1 MSNEIIVVKQLPVI
15 EQQLAQIKQ
24 QVAERVET
32 VTSLVVTEDT
42 VKAVKKARAEL
53 GAEFKSWEEK
63 RKEVKKAVITP
74 YEKFEEVYNDCIS
87 NSYKAADKLLKQRI
101 DEVENELKA
110 KKAAEVQSYFEEYQA
125 SVCHGK
131 NVDISF
137 ISYEQAGIN
146 VTLSASLKSLKEQAK
161 AYIDRIV
168 SDLALIET
176 FTDLKAE
183 ILVEYKKSLNV
194 SEAITGV
201 KARAK
206 AVQEEQAR
214 QEAEAEK
221 KAAEAQRVEA
231 IKAAIPE
238 APAAVEAPTEQ
249 TAAPAPE
256 QKFCIRFTVKGTK
269 EQLIA
274 LKKFLSEGEYE
285 YE

>member
-15 EQQLAQIKQ
+15 EQQLAQIKAK
-24 QVAERVET
+24 VTERVSAVTKLICTEET
-32 VTSLVVTEDT
+32 VKEI
-42 VKAVKKARAEL
+42 KKARTEL
-53 GAEFKSWEEK
+53 NAEFKAWEDK
-63 RKEVKKAVITP
+63 RKEVKTAVMSP
-74 YEKFEEVYNDCIS
+74 YEQFEAVYKDCIS
-87 NSYKAADKLLKQRI
+87 DSYKAADKDLKQKI
-101 DEVENELKA
+101 DEVEQELKN
-110 KKAAEVQSYFEEYQA
+110 KKAAEVKSYFEEYLA
-125 SVCHGK
+125 SKEIAFVT
-131 NVDISF
+131 
-137 ISYEQAGIN
+137 YEQAGIN

-161 AYIDRIV
+161 NFIDRIV

-194 SEAITGV
+194 SDAITGV

-221 KAAEAQRVEA
+221 RAAEAQRVEA

-256 QKFCIRFTVKGTK
+256 KKFCIRFTVKGTK

-274 LKKFLSEGEYE
+274 LKKFLNEGEYE

>member
-15 EQQLAQIKQ
+15 EQQLAQIKE

-42 VKAVKKARAEL
+42 VKTVKKARTEL
-53 GAEFKSWEEK
+53 NAEFKAWEDK
-63 RKEVKKAVITP
+63 RKEVKTAVMTP
-74 YEKFEEVYNDCIS
+74 YEKFEAVYKDCIS
-87 NSYKAADKLLKQRI
+87 DSYKAADKDLKQKI
-101 DEVENELKA
+101 DEVEQELKS
-110 KKAAEVQSYFEEYQA
+110 KKAAEVKSYFEEYLA
-125 SVCHGK
+125 SKGIDFVT
-131 NVDISF
+131 
-137 ISYEQAGIN
+137 YAQAGLN

-161 AYIDRIV
+161 AFIDRIV

-194 SEAITGV
+194 SDAITGV

-221 KAAEAQRVEA
+221 RAAEAQRVEA
-231 IKAAIPE
+231 IKAAAPE
-238 APAAVEAPTEQ
+238 VI
-249 TAAPAPE
+249 AAPAEVQPE
-256 QKFCIRFTVKGTK
+256 EPKLTLRFTVKATK
-269 EQLIA
+269 TKLRE
-274 LKKFLSEGEYE
+274 LKKFLDEGGYTYE
-285 YE
+285 

>member
-15 EQQLAQIKQ
+15 EQQLAQIKE
-24 QVAERVET
+24 QVAERV
-32 VTSLVVTEDT
+32 SAAMKLVCTEDT
-42 VKAVKKARAEL
+42 VKAVKKARTEL
-53 GAEFKSWEEK
+53 NAEFKAWEDK
-63 RKEVKKAVITP
+63 RKEVKTAVMTP
-74 YEKFEEVYNDCIS
+74 YEKFESVYKDCIS
-87 NSYKAADKLLKQRI
+87 DAYKAADKDLKQKI
-101 DEVENELKA
+101 DEVEQELKS
-110 KKAAEVQSYFEEYQA
+110 KKAAEIRSYFEEYLA
-125 SVCHGK
+125 SK
-131 NVDISF
+131 DIDF
-137 ISYEQAGIN
+137 VTYEQAGIN

-161 AYIDRIV
+161 TFIDRIV

-176 FTDLKAE
+176 FTDLKTE

-194 SEAITGV
+194 SDAITGV

-221 KAAEAQRVEA
+221 RAAEAQRVEA

-249 TAAPAPE
+249 AAAPAPE
-256 QKFCIRFTVKGTK
+256 KRYCIRFTVKGTK

-274 LKKFLSEGEYE
+274 LKKFLNEGEYE

>member
-1 MSNEIIVVKQLPVI
+1 MSNEIIVVKQLPII
-15 EQQLAQIKQ
+15 EQQLAQIKE
-24 QVAERVET
+24 QVVERVQAAMQ
-32 VTSLVVTEDT
+32 LVCTEAT
-42 VKAVKKARAEL
+42 VKEIKKARAEL
-53 GAEFKSWEEK
+53 NTEFKAWEDK
-63 RKEVKKAVITP
+63 RKEVKTAVMSP
-74 YEKFEEVYNDCIS
+74 YEQFEAVYKDCIS
-87 NSYKAADKLLKQRI
+87 DAYKAADKDLKQKI
-101 DEVENELKA
+101 DEVEQQLKTE
-110 KKAAEVQSYFEEYQA
+110 KLSEVKSYFEEYLE
-125 SVCHGK
+125 SK
-131 NVDISF
+131 NIDF
-137 ISYEQAGIN
+137 ITYEQAGIN

-161 AYIDRIV
+161 AFIDRIE
-168 SDLALIET
+168 SDLKLIET

-194 SEAITGV
+194 SDAITGV

-221 KAAEAQRVEA
+221 RAAEAQRVEA

-256 QKFCIRFTVKGTK
+256 KKFCIRFTVKGTK

-274 LKKFLSEGEYE
+274 LKKFLNEGEYE

>member
-1 MSNEIIVVKQLPVI
+1 
-15 EQQLAQIKQ
+15 
-24 QVAERVET
+24 
-32 VTSLVVTEDT
+32 
-42 VKAVKKARAEL
+42 
-53 GAEFKSWEEK
+53 
-63 RKEVKKAVITP
+63 
-74 YEKFEEVYNDCIS
+74 
-87 NSYKAADKLLKQRI
+87 
-101 DEVENELKA
+101 
-110 KKAAEVQSYFEEYQA
+110 
-125 SVCHGK
+125 
-131 NVDISF
+131 
-137 ISYEQAGIN
+137 
-146 VTLSASLKSLKEQAK
+146 LKEQA
-161 AYIDRIV
+161 AAFIDRIV

-176 FTDLKAE
+176 FTYLKAE
-183 ILVEYKKSLNV
+183 IFVEYKKSLNV
-194 SEAITGV
+194 SDAITGV

-221 KAAEAQRVEA
+221 RAAEAQRVEA

-274 LKKFLSEGEYE
+274 LKKFLNEGEYE

>member
-15 EQQLAQIKQ
+15 EQQLAQIKE
-24 QVAERVET
+24 QVTERVET

-87 NSYKAADKLLKQRI
+87 NSYKTADKLLKQRI

-110 KKAAEVQSYFEEYQA
+110 KKAAEVQSYFEEYLE
-125 SVCHGK
+125 SK
-131 NVDISF
+131 SIDF
-137 ISYEQAGIN
+137 ITYEQAGIN

-161 AYIDRIV
+161 AFIDRIE
-168 SDLALIET
+168 SDVKLIET

-214 QEAEAEK
+214 QAAEAEK
-221 KAAEAQRVEA
+221 RAAEAQRVEA
-231 IKAAIPE
+231 IKEAAPE
-238 APAAVEAPTEQ
+238 VISAPAEVQ
-249 TAAPAPE
+249 PE
-256 QKFCIRFTVKGTK
+256 EPKLTLRFTVKATK
-269 EQLIA
+269 TKLRE
-274 LKKFLSEGEYE
+274 LKKFLDERKYE

>member
-15 EQQLAQIKQ
+15 EQQLAQIKET
-24 QVAERVET
+24 VNERV
-32 VTSLVVTEDT
+32 SAAMKLVCTEDT
-42 VKAVKKARAEL
+42 VKAVKKARTEL
-53 GAEFKSWEEK
+53 NAEFKAWEDK
-63 RKEVKKAVITP
+63 RKEVKTAVMTP
-74 YEKFEEVYNDCIS
+74 YEKFEAVYKDCIS
-87 NSYKAADKLLKQRI
+87 DSYKAADKDLKQKI
-101 DEVENELKA
+101 DEVEQELKS
-110 KKAAEVQSYFEEYQA
+110 KKAAEVKSYFEEYLA
-125 SVCHGK
+125 SK
-131 NVDISF
+131 DIDF
-137 ISYEQAGIN
+137 VTYEQAGIN

-161 AYIDRIV
+161 AFIDRIV

-194 SEAITGV
+194 SDAITGV

-221 KAAEAQRVEA
+221 RAAEAQRVEA
-231 IKAAIPE
+231 IKAAAPE
-238 APAAVEAPTEQ
+238 AVEAPTEQ

-256 QKFCIRFTVKGTK
+256 KKFCIRFTVKGTK

-274 LKKFLSEGEYE
+274 LKKFLNEGGYIYE
-285 YE
+285 

>member
-1 MSNEIIVVKQLPVI
+1 MSNEIIVVKQLPII

-87 NSYKAADKLLKQRI
+87 NSYKTADKLLKQRI

-110 KKAAEVQSYFEEYQA
+110 KKAAEVQSYFEEYLA
-125 SVCHGK
+125 SKGIDFVT
-131 NVDISF
+131 
-137 ISYEQAGIN
+137 YAQAGLN
-146 VTLSASLKSLKEQAK
+146 VTLSASLKSLKEQVK
-161 AYIDRIV
+161 AFIDRIE
-168 SDLALIET
+168 SDLKLIET

-194 SEAITGV
+194 SDAITGV

-221 KAAEAQRVEA
+221 RATEAQRVEA
-231 IKAAIPE
+231 VIAAA

-274 LKKFLSEGEYE
+274 LKKFLNEGEYE

>member
-15 EQQLAQIKQ
+15 EQQLAKIKE
-24 QVAERVET
+24 QVAERVKT

-42 VKAVKKARAEL
+42 VKEVKKARAEL

-63 RKEVKKAVITP
+63 RKEVKKAVLTP
-74 YEKFEEVYNDCIS
+74 YENFEAVYNDCIS
-87 NSYKAADKLLKQRI
+87 NSYKTADKLLKQRI
-101 DEVENELKA
+101 DEVENELRA
-110 KKAAEVQSYFEEYQA
+110 KKAAEVQSYFEEYLA
-125 SVCHGK
+125 SKGIDFV
-131 NVDISF
+131 I
-137 ISYEQAGIN
+137 YEQAGIN
-146 VTLSASLKSLKEQAK
+146 VTLSASIKSLKEQAK
-161 AYIDRIV
+161 AFIDRIE
-168 SDLALIET
+168 SDLKLIET

-194 SEAITGV
+194 SDAITGV

-214 QEAEAEK
+214 QEAEAK
-221 KAAEAQRVEA
+221 KRAAEAQRVEA

-249 TAAPAPE
+249 TSAPAPE

-274 LKKFLSEGEYE
+274 LKKFLNEGEYE

>member
-15 EQQLAQIKQ
+15 EQQLAQIKE
-24 QVAERVET
+24 QVTERVET

-87 NSYKAADKLLKQRI
+87 NSYKTADKLLKQRI
-101 DEVENELKA
+101 DEVENELKS
-110 KKAAEVQSYFEEYQA
+110 KKAAEVKSYFEEYLA
-125 SVCHGK
+125 SK
-131 NVDISF
+131 DIDF
-137 ISYEQAGIN
+137 ITYEQAGIN
-146 VTLSASLKSLKEQAK
+146 VTLSASLKNLKEQAK
-161 AYIDRIV
+161 AFIDRIV

-194 SEAITGV
+194 SDAITGV

-221 KAAEAQRVEA
+221 RASEAQRVEA

-256 QKFCIRFTVKGTK
+256 KKYCIRFTVKGTK

-274 LKKFLSEGEYE
+274 LKKFLNEGEYE
-285 YE
+285 YD

>member
-1 MSNEIIVVKQLPVI
+1 MSNEIIVVKQLPIIV
-15 EQQLAQIKQ
+15 EQLAQIKQ

-42 VKAVKKARAEL
+42 VKEVKKARTEL
-53 GAEFKSWEEK
+53 NAEFKQWEEK
-63 RKEVKKAVITP
+63 RKEVKKAVLTP
-74 YEKFEEVYNDCIS
+74 YENFESVYNDCIS
-87 NSYKAADKLLKQRI
+87 NSYKTADKLLKQRI

-110 KKAAEVQSYFEEYQA
+110 KKAAEVQSYFEEYLA
-125 SVCHGK
+125 SKGIDFV
-131 NVDISF
+131 SF
-137 ISYEQAGIN
+137 AQAGLN

-161 AYIDRIV
+161 AYIDRIE
-168 SDLALIET
+168 SDLKLIET

-194 SEAITGV
+194 SDAITGV

-221 KAAEAQRVEA
+221 RAAEAQRVEA

-274 LKKFLSEGEYE
+274 LKKFLNEGEYE

>member
-53 GAEFKSWEEK
+53 GTEFKSWEEK

-87 NSYKAADKLLKQRI
+87 NSYKTADKLLKQRI

-110 KKAAEVQSYFEEYQA
+110 KKAAEVQSYFEEYLE
-125 SVCHGK
+125 SK
-131 NVDISF
+131 SIDF
-137 ISYEQAGIN
+137 ITYEQAGIN

-161 AYIDRIV
+161 AFIDRIE
-168 SDLALIET
+168 SDLKLIET

-194 SEAITGV
+194 SDAITGV

-221 KAAEAQRVEA
+221 RAAEAQRVEA

-249 TAAPAPE
+249 IAAPAPE
-256 QKFCIRFTVKGTK
+256 KKFCIRFTVKGTK

-274 LKKFLSEGEYE
+274 LKKFLNEGEYE

>member
-15 EQQLAQIKQ
+15 EQQLAQIKE
-24 QVAERVET
+24 QVAERV
-32 VTSLVVTEDT
+32 TSAMQLVCTEAT
-42 VKAVKKARAEL
+42 VKEIKKARAEL
-53 GAEFKSWEEK
+53 NAEYKAWEDK
-63 RKEVKKAVITP
+63 RKEVKTAVMSP
-74 YEKFEEVYNDCIS
+74 YEQFESVYKDCIS
-87 NSYKAADKLLKQRI
+87 DAYKAADKDLKQKI
-101 DEVENELKA
+101 DEVEQQLKTQ
-110 KKAAEVQSYFEEYQA
+110 KAAEVKGYFEEYLA
-125 SVCHGK
+125 SK
-131 NVDISF
+131 NIDFV
-137 ISYEQAGIN
+137 SYGQAGIN

-161 AYIDRIV
+161 DFIDRIE
-168 SDLALIET
+168 SDLKLIET

-221 KAAEAQRVEA
+221 RAAEAQRVEA

-256 QKFCIRFTVKGTK
+256 KKYCIRFTVKGTK

-274 LKKFLSEGEYE
+274 LKKFLNEGEYE

>member
-15 EQQLAQIKQ
+15 EQQLAQIKE
-24 QVAERVET
+24 QVTERVET

-42 VKAVKKARAEL
+42 VKTVKKARAEL

-87 NSYKAADKLLKQRI
+87 NSYKTADKLLKQRI

-110 KKAAEVQSYFEEYQA
+110 KKAAEVQSYFEEYLE
-125 SVCHGK
+125 SK
-131 NVDISF
+131 SIDF
-137 ISYEQAGIN
+137 ITYEQAGIN

-161 AYIDRIV
+161 AFIDRIE
-168 SDLALIET
+168 SDLKLIET

-194 SEAITGV
+194 SDAITGV

-221 KAAEAQRVEA
+221 RASEAQRVET

-274 LKKFLSEGEYE
+274 LKKFLNEGEYE

>member
-15 EQQLAQIKQ
+15 EQQLAQIKE
-24 QVAERVET
+24 QVVERVQAAMQ
-32 VTSLVVTEDT
+32 LVCTEAT
-42 VKAVKKARAEL
+42 VKEIKKARAEL
-53 GAEFKSWEEK
+53 NAEFKAWEDK
-63 RKEVKKAVITP
+63 RKEVKTAVMSP
-74 YEKFEEVYNDCIS
+74 YEQFEAVYKDCIS
-87 NSYKAADKLLKQRI
+87 DSYKSADKDLKQKI
-101 DEVENELKA
+101 DEVEQQLKTQ
-110 KKAAEVQSYFEEYQA
+110 KVAEVKEYFGEYLA
-125 SVCHGK
+125 SK
-131 NVDISF
+131 NIDF

-161 AYIDRIV
+161 AFIDRIE
-168 SDLALIET
+168 SDLKLIET

-194 SEAITGV
+194 SDAITGV

-221 KAAEAQRVEA
+221 RAAEAQRVEA

-256 QKFCIRFTVKGTK
+256 KKFCIRFTVKGTK

-274 LKKFLSEGEYE
+274 LKKFLNEGEYE

>member
-42 VKAVKKARAEL
+42 VKEVKKARAEL

-63 RKEVKKAVITP
+63 RKEVKKAVLTP
-74 YEKFEEVYNDCIS
+74 YENFEAVYNDCIS
-87 NSYKAADKLLKQRI
+87 NSYKTADKLLKQRI

-110 KKAAEVQSYFEEYQA
+110 EKAAEVKSYFEEYLA
-125 SVCHGK
+125 SKGIDFVT
-131 NVDISF
+131 
-137 ISYEQAGIN
+137 YEQAGIN
-146 VTLSASLKSLKEQAK
+146 VTLSASLKGLKEQSK
-161 AYIDRIV
+161 AFIDRIV

-183 ILVEYKKSLNV
+183 ILVEYKKTLNV
-194 SEAITGV
+194 SDAITGV

-214 QEAEAEK
+214 QEAEAK
-221 KAAEAQRVEA
+221 KRAAEAQRVEA

-274 LKKFLSEGEYE
+274 LKKFLNEGEYE

>member
-24 QVAERVET
+24 QVVERVQAAMQ
-32 VTSLVVTEDT
+32 LVCTEDT
-42 VKAVKKARAEL
+42 VKAVKKARTEL
-53 GAEFKSWEEK
+53 NAEFKAWEDK
-63 RKEVKKAVITP
+63 RKEVKTAVMTP
-74 YEKFEEVYNDCIS
+74 YEKFESVYKDCIS
-87 NSYKAADKLLKQRI
+87 DAYKAADKDLKQKI
-101 DEVENELKA
+101 DEVEQELKS
-110 KKAAEVQSYFEEYQA
+110 KKAAEIRSYFEEYLA
-125 SVCHGK
+125 SK
-131 NVDISF
+131 DIDF
-137 ISYEQAGIN
+137 VTYEQAGIN

-161 AYIDRIV
+161 TFIDRIV

-194 SEAITGV
+194 SDAITGV

-214 QEAEAEK
+214 QKAEAEK
-221 KAAEAQRVEA
+221 RAAEAQRVEA

-249 TAAPAPE
+249 AAAPAPE
-256 QKFCIRFTVKGTK
+256 KKYCIRFTVKGTR

-274 LKKFLSEGEYE
+274 LKKFLNEGEYE

>member
-53 GAEFKSWEEK
+53 GAEFKAWEDK
-63 RKEVKKAVITP
+63 RKEVKTAVMTP
-74 YEKFEEVYNDCIS
+74 YEKFEAVYKDCIS
-87 NSYKAADKLLKQRI
+87 DAYKAADKDLKRKI
-101 DEVENELKA
+101 DEVEQQLKTE
-110 KKAAEVQSYFEEYQA
+110 KLSEVKSYFEEYLA
-125 SVCHGK
+125 SKGIDFVT
-131 NVDISF
+131 
-137 ISYEQAGIN
+137 YAQAGLN
-146 VTLSASLKSLKEQAK
+146 VTLSASLKSLKEQA
-161 AYIDRIV
+161 AAFIDRIV

-183 ILVEYKKSLNV
+183 ILVEYKKNLNV
-194 SEAITGV
+194 SDAITGV

-221 KAAEAQRVEA
+221 RAAEAQRVEA

-274 LKKFLSEGEYE
+274 LKKFLNEGEYE

>member
-24 QVAERVET
+24 QVAERVSA
-32 VTSLVVTEDT
+32 VTKLICTEDT
-42 VKAVKKARAEL
+42 VKEIKKARTEL
-53 GAEFKSWEEK
+53 SAEFKAWEDK
-63 RKEVKKAVITP
+63 RKEVKTAVMSP
-74 YEKFEEVYNDCIS
+74 YEQFEAVYKDCIS
-87 NSYKAADKLLKQRI
+87 ESYKTADKDLKQKI
-101 DEVENELKA
+101 DEVEQELKN
-110 KKAAEVQSYFEEYQA
+110 KKAAEVKSYFEEYLA
-125 SVCHGK
+125 SKEIAFVT
-131 NVDISF
+131 
-137 ISYEQAGIN
+137 YEQAGIN

-161 AYIDRIV
+161 TFIDRIV
-168 SDLALIET
+168 SDLSLIET

-194 SEAITGV
+194 SDAITGV

-221 KAAEAQRVEA
+221 GAAEAQRVEA

-249 TAAPAPE
+249 QAAAPE

-274 LKKFLSEGEYE
+274 LKKFLNEGEYE

>member
-1 MSNEIIVVKQLPVI
+1 MSNEIIVVKQLPII

-32 VTSLVVTEDT
+32 VTSLIVTEDT
-42 VKAVKKARAEL
+42 VKEVKKARTEL
-53 GAEFKSWEEK
+53 NTEFKAWEEK
-63 RKEVKKAVITP
+63 RKEVKKAVLTP
-74 YEKFEEVYNDCIS
+74 YENFESVYNDCIS
-87 NSYKAADKLLKQRI
+87 NSYKTADKLLKQRI
-101 DEVENELKA
+101 DEVENELRA
-110 KKAAEVQSYFEEYQA
+110 KKAAEVQSYFEEYLA
-125 SVCHGK
+125 SKGIDFVT
-131 NVDISF
+131 
-137 ISYEQAGIN
+137 YAQAGLN

-161 AYIDRIV
+161 NFIDRIV

-194 SEAITGV
+194 SDAITGV

-214 QEAEAEK
+214 QAAEAER

-249 TAAPAPE
+249 QEEPKLTL
-256 QKFCIRFTVKGTK
+256 RFTVRATRTK
-269 EQLIA
+269 LKE
-274 LKKFLSEGEYE
+274 LKKFLDEGGYTYE
-285 YE
+285 

>member
-15 EQQLAQIKQ
+15 EQQLAQIKE
-24 QVAERVET
+24 QVVERV
-32 VTSLVVTEDT
+32 SAAMQLVCTEAT
-42 VKAVKKARAEL
+42 VKEIKKARAEL
-53 GAEFKSWEEK
+53 NAEYKAWEDK
-63 RKEVKKAVITP
+63 RKEVKTAVMSP
-74 YEKFEEVYNDCIS
+74 YEQFESVYKDCIS
-87 NSYKAADKLLKQRI
+87 DAYKAADKDLKQKI
-101 DEVENELKA
+101 DEVEQQLKTQ
-110 KKAAEVQSYFEEYQA
+110 KAAEVKGYFEEYLA
-125 SVCHGK
+125 SK
-131 NVDISF
+131 NIDFV
-137 ISYEQAGIN
+137 SYGQAGIN

-161 AYIDRIV
+161 DFIDRIE
-168 SDLALIET
+168 SDLKLIET

-214 QEAEAEK
+214 QAAEAEK
-221 KAAEAQRVEA
+221 RAAEAQRVEA

-256 QKFCIRFTVKGTK
+256 KKYCIRFTVKGTK

-274 LKKFLSEGEYE
+274 LKKFLNEGGYTYE
-285 YE
+285 

>member
-15 EQQLAQIKQ
+15 EQQLAQIKE

-63 RKEVKKAVITP
+63 RKEVKKAVLTP
-74 YEKFEEVYNDCIS
+74 YENFEAVYNDCIS
-87 NSYKAADKLLKQRI
+87 NSYKTADKLLKQRI
-101 DEVENELKA
+101 DEVENELRA
-110 KKAAEVQSYFEEYQA
+110 KKAAEVQSYFEEYLA
-125 SVCHGK
+125 SKGIDFVT
-131 NVDISF
+131 
-137 ISYEQAGIN
+137 YAQAGLN
-146 VTLSASLKSLKEQAK
+146 VTLSASLKGLKEQAK
-161 AYIDRIV
+161 AFIDRIV

-194 SEAITGV
+194 SDAITGV

-221 KAAEAQRVEA
+221 RAAEAQRVEA

-274 LKKFLSEGEYE
+274 LKKFLNEGEYE

>member
-1 MSNEIIVVKQLPVI
+1 MSNEIIVVKQLPII
-15 EQQLAQIKQ
+15 EQQLAQIKE

-87 NSYKAADKLLKQRI
+87 NSYKTADKLLKQRI

-110 KKAAEVQSYFEEYQA
+110 KKAAEVQSYFEEYLE
-125 SVCHGK
+125 SK
-131 NVDISF
+131 NIDF
-137 ISYEQAGIN
+137 ITYEQAGIN

-161 AYIDRIV
+161 SFIDLIE
-168 SDLALIET
+168 SDLKLIET

-194 SEAITGV
+194 SDAITGV

-221 KAAEAQRVEA
+221 RAAEAQRVEA
-231 IKAAIPE
+231 IKEAAPE
-238 APAAVEAPTEQ
+238 VISAPAEVQ
-249 TAAPAPE
+249 PE
-256 QKFCIRFTVKGTK
+256 EPKLTLRFTVKATK
-269 EQLIA
+269 TKLRE
-274 LKKFLSEGEYE
+274 LKKFLDERKYE

>member
-15 EQQLAQIKQ
+15 EQQLAQIKAK
-24 QVAERVET
+24 VTERVSAVTKLICTEET
-32 VTSLVVTEDT
+32 VKEI
-42 VKAVKKARAEL
+42 KKARTEL
-53 GAEFKSWEEK
+53 NAEFKAWEDK
-63 RKEVKKAVITP
+63 RKEVKTAVMSP
-74 YEKFEEVYNDCIS
+74 YEQFEAVYKDCIS
-87 NSYKAADKLLKQRI
+87 DSYKAADKDLKQKI
-101 DEVENELKA
+101 DEVEQELKN
-110 KKAAEVQSYFEEYQA
+110 KKAAEVKSYFEEYLA
-125 SVCHGK
+125 SKEIAFVT
-131 NVDISF
+131 
-137 ISYEQAGIN
+137 YEQAGIN

-161 AYIDRIV
+161 NFIDRIV

-194 SEAITGV
+194 SDAITGV
-201 KARAK
+201 KARTK

-221 KAAEAQRVEA
+221 RAAEAQRVEA

-256 QKFCIRFTVKGTK
+256 KKFCIRFTVKGTK

-274 LKKFLSEGEYE
+274 LKKFLNEGEYE

>member
-15 EQQLAQIKQ
+15 EQQLSQIKE
-24 QVAERVET
+24 QVVERV
-32 VTSLVVTEDT
+32 SAAMQLVCTEAT
-42 VKAVKKARAEL
+42 VKEIKKARAEL
-53 GAEFKSWEEK
+53 NAEYKAWEDK
-63 RKEVKKAVITP
+63 RKEVKTAVMSP
-74 YEKFEEVYNDCIS
+74 YEQFESVYKDCIS
-87 NSYKAADKLLKQRI
+87 DAYKAADKDLKQKI
-101 DEVENELKA
+101 DEVEQQLKTQ
-110 KKAAEVQSYFEEYQA
+110 KAAEVKGYFEEYLA
-125 SVCHGK
+125 SK
-131 NVDISF
+131 NIDFV
-137 ISYEQAGIN
+137 SYGQAGIN

-161 AYIDRIV
+161 DFIDRIE
-168 SDLALIET
+168 SDLKLIET

-194 SEAITGV
+194 SDAITGV

-214 QEAEAEK
+214 QAAEAEK
-221 KAAEAQRVEA
+221 RAAEAQRVEA
-231 IKAAIPE
+231 IKAATPE

-256 QKFCIRFTVKGTK
+256 KKYCIRFTVKGTK

-274 LKKFLSEGEYE
+274 LKKFLNEGEYE

>member
-15 EQQLAQIKQ
+15 EQQLAQIKE
-24 QVAERVET
+24 QVTERVET

-87 NSYKAADKLLKQRI
+87 NSYKTADKLLKQRI

-110 KKAAEVQSYFEEYQA
+110 KKAAEVQSYFEEYLA
-125 SVCHGK
+125 SK
-131 NVDISF
+131 NIDFVT
-137 ISYEQAGIN
+137 YGQAGIN

-161 AYIDRIV
+161 DFIDRIE
-168 SDLALIET
+168 SDLKLIET

-194 SEAITGV
+194 SDAITGV

-221 KAAEAQRVEA
+221 RAAEAQRVEA
-231 IKAAIPE
+231 IKAAAPE
-238 APAAVEAPTEQ
+238 VI
-249 TAAPAPE
+249 AAPAEVQPE
-256 QKFCIRFTVKGTK
+256 EPKLTLRFTVKATK
-269 EQLIA
+269 TKLRE
-274 LKKFLSEGEYE
+274 LKKFLDEGGYTYE
-285 YE
+285 

>member
-15 EQQLAQIKQ
+15 EQQLAQIKE
-24 QVAERVET
+24 QVAERV
-32 VTSLVVTEDT
+32 TSAMQLVCTEAT
-42 VKAVKKARAEL
+42 VKEIKKARAEL
-53 GAEFKSWEEK
+53 NAEYKAWEDK
-63 RKEVKKAVITP
+63 RKEVKTAVMSP
-74 YEKFEEVYNDCIS
+74 YEQFESVYKDCIS
-87 NSYKAADKLLKQRI
+87 DAYKAADKDLKQKI
-101 DEVENELKA
+101 DEVEQQLKTQ
-110 KKAAEVQSYFEEYQA
+110 KAAEVESYFAEYLA
-125 SVCHGK
+125 SK
-131 NVDISF
+131 NIDFV
-137 ISYEQAGIN
+137 SYGQAGIN

-161 AYIDRIV
+161 DFIDRIE
-168 SDLALIET
+168 SDLKLIET

-194 SEAITGV
+194 SDAITGV

-206 AVQEEQAR
+206 AIQEEQAR

-221 KAAEAQRVEA
+221 RAAEAQRVEA

-256 QKFCIRFTVKGTK
+256 KKYCIRFTVKGTK

-274 LKKFLSEGEYE
+274 LKKFLNEGGYIYE
-285 YE
+285 

>member
-87 NSYKAADKLLKQRI
+87 NSYKTADKLLKQRI
-101 DEVENELKA
+101 DEVEQELKS
-110 KKAAEVQSYFEEYQA
+110 KKAAEVKSYFEEYLA
-125 SVCHGK
+125 SK
-131 NVDISF
+131 DIDF
-137 ISYEQAGIN
+137 VSYEQAGIN

-161 AYIDRIV
+161 AFIDRIE
-168 SDLALIET
+168 SDLKLIET

-194 SEAITGV
+194 SDAITGV

-221 KAAEAQRVEA
+221 RAAEAQRVEA

-249 TAAPAPE
+249 QAAAAPE

-274 LKKFLSEGEYE
+274 LKKFLNEGEYE

>member
-15 EQQLAQIKQ
+15 EQQLAQIKET
-24 QVAERVET
+24 VNERV
-32 VTSLVVTEDT
+32 SAAMKLVCTEDT
-42 VKAVKKARAEL
+42 VKAVKKARTEL
-53 GAEFKSWEEK
+53 NAEFKAWEDK
-63 RKEVKKAVITP
+63 RKEVKTAVMTP
-74 YEKFEEVYNDCIS
+74 YEKFEAVYKDCIS
-87 NSYKAADKLLKQRI
+87 DSYKAADKDLKQKI
-101 DEVENELKA
+101 DEVEQELKS
-110 KKAAEVQSYFEEYQA
+110 KKAAEVKSYFEEYLA
-125 SVCHGK
+125 SKEIAFVT
-131 NVDISF
+131 
-137 ISYEQAGIN
+137 YEQAGIN

-161 AYIDRIV
+161 AFIDRIV

-194 SEAITGV
+194 SDAITGV

-221 KAAEAQRVEA
+221 RAAEAQRVEA

-249 TAAPAPE
+249 TAAQTPE
-256 QKFCIRFTVKGTK
+256 KKFCIRFTVKGTK

-274 LKKFLSEGEYE
+274 LKKFLNEGEYE

>member
-1 MSNEIIVVKQLPVI
+1 MSNEIIVIKQLPVI
-15 EQQLAQIKQ
+15 EQQLAQIKAK
-24 QVAERVET
+24 VTERVSAVTKLICTEET
-32 VTSLVVTEDT
+32 VKEI
-42 VKAVKKARAEL
+42 KKARTEL
-53 GAEFKSWEEK
+53 NAEFKAWEDK
-63 RKEVKKAVITP
+63 RKEVKTAVMSP
-74 YEKFEEVYNDCIS
+74 YEQFEAVYKDCIS
-87 NSYKAADKLLKQRI
+87 DSYKAADKDLKQKI
-101 DEVENELKA
+101 DEVEQELKN
-110 KKAAEVQSYFEEYQA
+110 KKSAEVKSYFEEYLA
-125 SVCHGK
+125 SKEIAFVT
-131 NVDISF
+131 
-137 ISYEQAGIN
+137 YEQAGIN

-161 AYIDRIV
+161 NFIDRIV
-168 SDLALIET
+168 SDLQLIET

-194 SEAITGV
+194 SDAITGV

-221 KAAEAQRVEA
+221 RAAEAQRVEA

-256 QKFCIRFTVKGTK
+256 KKFCIRFTVKGTK

-274 LKKFLSEGEYE
+274 LKKFLNEGEYE